1 MPARLR
7 LVAAILATL
16 PLACA
21 APRRP
26 DREPA
31 TAQHEPARERP
42 RLVIVVVVD
51 QMRGDYLD
59 RFAHLF
65 DDGLARLREGGA
77 VFVDGRIAHA
87 VTMTSPGHASV
98 VTGTH
103 PRQHGVIQ
111 NEWFDR
117 NARAPIYAAAD
128 ANAPIIGPAGEL
140 AGLEGRSPAS
150 LLRPALGDWLKGA
163 SPTSEVHAIA
173 FKDRAAVLLGG
184 QRPDSVHW
192 YEPTLPGYVSSR
204 HYEAALP
211 SWVTAFDASPA
222 IDAELGEPW
231 VRALPAESYAF
242 VGDDRVATEGDGS
255 QTTFPHRLGD
265 DPASYH
271 KGLGTSARGD
281 ALTLALA
288 GEALAGESL
297 GRDDAPDLLL
307 LSLSGADLVGHA
319 YGPESHELVDYYV
332 RLDRRL
338 GDFMRRLD
346 AEYPGEYMLV
356 LTSDHGVASL
366 PEVATARGE
375 SAERVLAADFEAAVA
390 ATLAAVSADLATP
403 ATVEGQVP
411 AKVGFTAFN
420 EAIWLDLTHLPAT
433 VDPPAFRAAAAAAL
447 RQLPFVDEAYTYD
460 DLASDRRDA
469 ARPLLERYR
478 LGFVADRTPDLQLQG
493 PPGWLVNNRPRG
505 TSHGSPHDYDT
516 RVPIVFYGAGVRA
529 GRRFE
534 PASTVDIAPTIAELL
549 RVAPPPGIDGHSLA
563 PLLH

>member
-1 MPARLR
+1 VPAPLR
-7 LVAAILATL
+7 LVAALLATL

-31 TAQHEPARERP
+31 TTQHEAPARERP
-42 RLVIVVVVD
+42 RLVVIVVVD

-77 VFVDGRIAHA
+77 LFVDGRIAHA

-117 NARAPIYAAAD
+117 NARAPVYAAAD
-128 ANAPIIGPAGEL
+128 PNAPILGPAGEL

-150 LLRPALGDWLKGA
+150 LLRPALGDWLKDA

-211 SWVTAFDASPA
+211 PWVAAFDASPA
-222 IDAELGEPW
+222 IDAELGAPW
-231 VRALPAESYAF
+231 ARALPADRYAF
-242 VGDDRVATEGDGS
+242 VGDDRVPTEGDGVD
-255 QTTFPHRLGD
+255 TTFPHRLGD
-265 DPASYH
+265 DPSSYH
-271 KGLGTSARGD
+271 KGLGTSPRGD

-288 GEALAGESL
+288 TEALAGESL

-307 LSLSGADLVGHA
+307 ISLSGADLVGHA
-319 YGPESHELVDYYV
+319 FGPESHELVDYYV
-332 RLDRRL
+332 HLDRRL

-346 AEYPGEYMLV
+346 ADHGDRYILV

-366 PEVATARGE
+366 PEIAAARGE

-390 ATLAAVSADLATP
+390 ATLATVAAELAPPGADAP
-403 ATVEGQVP
+403 P
-411 AKVGFTAFN
+411 AKIAFTAFN
-420 EAIWLDLTHLPAT
+420 EAIWLDLDHLPAG
-433 VDPPAFRAAAAAAL
+433 VDPPALRAAAAAAL
-447 RQLPFVDEAYTYD
+447 RQLPFVEEAYTYD
-460 DLASDRRDA
+460 DLAGDHRDP
-469 ARPLLERYR
+469 ARPLLERFR
-478 LGFVADRTPDLQLQG
+478 LGFVADRTPDIQLQG

-505 TSHGSPHDYDT
+505 TSHGSPHGYDT
-516 RVPIVFYGAGVRA
+516 QVPIVFYGADVRP

-534 PASTVDIAPTIAELL
+534 AARTVDIAPTIAELL
-549 RVAPPPGIDGHSLA
+549 GLTPPPGIDGRSLT
-563 PLLH
+563 PLLR